1 VRRVEHGLGWLHGIC
16 FDEEGNGYAA
26 GREGVAKFDKAG
38 RPTATRRGPEAA
50 KVLCAE
56 DHVYV
61 FGRGPANQLTHTLY
75 LMDRELEV
83 EEVCPLSAGAPGRFA
98 SGKPAY
104 DGQRIYAAGYTQ
116 PPTWVIYAIPTPQ
129 PPTACAE
136 LEEVVEICRRNL
148 ADCLDEKTALQIYA
162 SLQRAEAEA
171 PPHIRSH
178 ITLLLRIVKAAIEKA
193 SGYEPGAYYSQDTVV
208 IEKAQEGTCA
218 TPCKDG

>member
-1 VRRVEHGLGWLHGIC
+1 VDRDLREVRRVEHSLGWLHGIC

-56 DHVYV
+56 DYIYL

-75 LMDRELEV
+75 LLDRELEV
-83 EEVCPLSAGAPGRFA
+83 EEVPSASVPGRFA

-116 PPTWVIYAIPTPQ
+116 PPPGSSTQSPQPTPRGSQ
-129 PPTACAE
+129 GMRNFENQEQIKEE
-136 LEEVVEICRRNL
+136 LIKKIDDLLIRDVKEKLLSEI
-148 ADCLDEKTALQIYA
+148 DELIK
-162 SLQRAEAEA
+162 R
-171 PPHIRSH
+171 
-178 ITLLLRIVKAAIEKA
+178 
-193 SGYEPGAYYSQDTVV
+193 
-208 IEKAQEGTCA
+208 
-218 TPCKDG
+218 